1 MTPNPA
7 VNERLAMAL
16 LCCLV
21 PISSLAAPPEHL
33 DDDEAGIWMM
43 VDRHEQELRT
53 SNKIIKDEAL
63 SGYLKSLTCRAV
75 GNACNGVRVYA
86 IRAPGFNAFMMP
98 NGAMF
103 VQSGLLLRVSDDA
116 ELAAVLGHEVSHY
129 SRRHTVERLR
139 RWRKTTSA
147 MAIASSLVSAAGSV
161 AVAASSSHQGMQN
174 AQNLSAT
181 ANMMV
186 SAAGIFA
193 MYQLVAYGRDQEREA
208 DIDGVEWMFANNMDT
223 NGAPRLWEK
232 VVDEQAAGGKESGF
246 SLLATHPAPK
256 ERLTYLSSL
265 SSDLRRSVPAGDG
278 SSRKPE
284 STPELLSLLEP
295 YRMQWLADELA
306 VQYPGQ
312 FAAIAASQ
320 LEFGIS
326 VASSKY
332 MTAKSWINYA
342 RTKKGRE
349 LKFALDQATKSFA
362 QGDAASTDMPPDAY
376 RDWGKVNVRLGKTA
390 AAKKLFEHYLNEQPD
405 AWDAK
410 FIRRELERL

>member
-1 MTPNPA
+1 MTTNPA
-7 VNERLAMAL
+7 VNERLATAL

-21 PISSLAAPPEHL
+21 SLSPQADPPEHL

-53 SNKIIKDEAL
+53 SNKIIDDETL
-63 SGYLKSLTCRAV
+63 SGYLKDLTCRAV
-75 GNACNGVRVYA
+75 GDACNGLRVYA

-129 SRRHTVERLR
+129 TRRHTVERLR
-139 RWRKTTSA
+139 RWRNTTSA
-147 MAIASSLVSAAGSV
+147 IAIASSLVSAAGSV
-161 AVAASSSHQGMQN
+161 AVAASASPQSMQS

-208 DIDGVEWMFANNMDT
+208 DIDGVQWMFANNMDT
-223 NGAPRLWEK
+223 GGAPRLWRK
-232 VVDEQAAGGKESGF
+232 VVDEQSAGGNESGF
-246 SLLATHPAPK
+246 SLLATHPAPE
-256 ERLTYLSSL
+256 ERLTYLSNL
-265 SSDLRRSVPAGDG
+265 SADLRDSVPKENG
-278 SSRKPE
+278 SANNSQP
-284 STPELLSLLEP
+284 TPELISLLDP
-295 YRMQWLADELA
+295 YRRQWLADELSA
-306 VQYPGQ
+306 QSPGQ
-312 FAAIAASQ
+312 FAAIAESQ

-326 VASSKY
+326 VATSKY
-332 MTAKSWINYA
+332 MTAKSWINHA
-342 RTKKGRE
+342 RAKKGRE
-349 LKFALDQATKSFA
+349 LKFALNQAAKSFA
-362 QGDAASTDMPPDAY
+362 QGDAGSAAMPPDAY
-376 RDWGKVNVRLGKTA
+376 RDWGKVNVRLGQTA
-390 AAKKLFEHYLNEQPD
+390 AAKSLFERYLNEQPD